1 MLPYIYACCLM
12 LYNFSGGLCDEAYV
26 QKRMDRADEVDKSGQ
41 NLSVTLHPSGRDD
54 MSILS
59 MQRLNDQ
66 YVPLPLKSL
75 LEKKNVKHIKEHFKS
90 YLIFFATKSYSN

>member
-75 LEKKNVKHIKEHFKS
+75 LEKKKNTSKVI
-90 YLIFFATKSYSN
+90 